1 MPKQTKKIEKKEDTL
16 SSKDLDKLLTLIEEM
31 QKNLNYLND
40 KVARILD
47 RMGLNIWKQNNL
59 ENQHLMN

>member
-31 QKNLNYLND
+31 QENLNYLND
-40 KVARILD
+40 KVVRILD
-47 RMGLNIWKQNNL
+47 RMGLNI
-59 ENQHLMN
+59 

>member
-1 MPKQTKKIEKKEDTL
+1 MPKKTKKRDTDGDHLIEKKEETL
-16 SSKDLDKLLTLIEEM
+16 TSKDIDNLLTLIEEM

-47 RMGLNIWKQNNL
+47 RMGLNI
-59 ENQHLMN
+59 